1 MRKDKAHIQQE
12 QQRTWLCRFVEDEP
26 KPAQLPNTFWGWI
39 LPVWRASQQEV
50 IAVAGTDGA
59 VYLMM
64 LKFGASP
71 TPYPAAP
78 PLACRS
84 RDSQATT
91 PDGNAS
97 RHCLIFTFASMFVNA
112 LQGVQVQ

>member
-1 MRKDKAHIQQE
+1 MAHV
-12 QQRTWLCRFVEDEP
+12 TCRFVEDEP

-64 LKFGASP
+64 LKFGAP
-71 TPYPAAP
+71 KTHDNT
-78 PLACRS
+78 L
-84 RDSQATT
+84 QARMHT
-91 PDGNAS
+91 
-97 RHCLIFTFASMFVNA
+97 
-112 LQGVQVQ
+112 